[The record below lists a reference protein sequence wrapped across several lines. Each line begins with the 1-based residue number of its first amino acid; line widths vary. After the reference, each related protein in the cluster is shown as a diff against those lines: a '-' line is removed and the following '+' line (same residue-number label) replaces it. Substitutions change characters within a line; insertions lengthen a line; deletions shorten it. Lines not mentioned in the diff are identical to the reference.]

1 MDYILT
7 EQETYT
13 LSEVQAIVKEL
24 KDKSDDIILEKDIQI
39 EEMNAQIT
47 ELGDIKAQNHAINV
61 DMLLKEYGLDSTLK
75 PLVDDE
81 DIEVVKTKVEL
92 LSKLVTKEDIEE
104 VEEEEIQED
113 VEKIEENEDEIVEE
127 EEEKK
132 VDTYVPTK
140 NRTEDQYNKAIDK
153 KNVKSALKTKL
164 RKAY

>member
-39 EEMNAQIT
+39 QEIHAPLP
-47 ELGDIKAQNHAINV
+47 ELGDIKAQTHSINV

>member
-24 KDKSDDIILEKDIQI
+24 KDKCDDIILEKDIQI

-113 VEKIEENEDEIVEE
+113 VEKVEEDEDEIVEE